1 MCVGGLL
8 LYLLMTVQDQR
19 DISLRFRR
27 FVRRYEPIHARA
39 INKALRTQV
48 NQYIEKGTLMAVN
61 STPIYPVMVELYK
74 TAAKIWAH
82 QSALQIRR
90 HKGRQPLGFSERIV
104 ELMRKYYGI
113 DLLNVAEGLT
123 QTTKDQIQAVLSE
136 AAEKGWS
143 FDEIVSRLQVPEL
156 TSVRARLI
164 ARTETVSAAN
174 GAATIN
180 AKETGLQLNKIWIAA
195 IDSRTRPDHLI
206 VNGQIIGVD
215 DYFIVGGYKM
225 SQPGDRTHG
234 ADSSEICNCRCTV
247 AFIPI

>member
-1 MCVGGLL
+1 
-8 LYLLMTVQDQR
+8 
-19 DISLRFRR
+19 
-27 FVRRYEPIHARA
+27 
-39 INKALRTQV
+39 
-48 NQYIEKGTLMAVN
+48 
-61 STPIYPVMVELYK
+61 
-74 TAAKIWAH
+74 
-82 QSALQIRR
+82 
-90 HKGRQPLGFSERIV
+90 
-104 ELMRKYYGI
+104 MRKYYGI